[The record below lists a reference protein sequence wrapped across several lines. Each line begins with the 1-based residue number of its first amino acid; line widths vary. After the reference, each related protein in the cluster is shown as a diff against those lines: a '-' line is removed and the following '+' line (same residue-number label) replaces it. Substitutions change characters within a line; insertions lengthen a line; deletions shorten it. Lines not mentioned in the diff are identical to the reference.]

1 MSSPS
6 LPPPPVL
13 HVFPAEV
20 TFYSGDVASFK
31 RVITV
36 YNPYDVDV
44 KFKGEIERTQ
54 IPSFFF
60 ASRTDKEG
68 RKQGPGIFLA
78 EEGRK

>member
-6 LPPPPVL
+6 LSPPPVL

-44 KFKGEIERTQ
+44 KFKGEIEHRF
-54 IPSFFF
+54 PPFF
-60 ASRTDKEG
+60 SLQGQTKKEG
-68 RKQGPGIFLA
+68 SKDQGFF
-78 EEGRK
+78 